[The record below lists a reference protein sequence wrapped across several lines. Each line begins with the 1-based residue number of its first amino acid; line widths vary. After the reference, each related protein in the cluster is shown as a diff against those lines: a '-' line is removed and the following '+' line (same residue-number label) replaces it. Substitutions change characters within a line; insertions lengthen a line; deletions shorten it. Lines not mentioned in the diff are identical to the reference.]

1 MALFWLGWLIVVWST
16 FLIDHFD
23 LFGLR
28 QVYLRLRR
36 VAYTPVEFKA
46 TALYRYVRHPMMLGM
61 LLLFWVT
68 PYLTVGHLFLA
79 SWLTLYI
86 LIGVHYEERDLMRHL
101 GPDYARYRE
110 TTPMLFPRFVHAPPM
125 PGH

>member
-1 MALFWLGWLIVVWST
+1 
-16 FLIDHFD
+16 
-23 LFGLR
+23 
-28 QVYLRLRR
+28 
-36 VAYTPVEFKA
+36 
-46 TALYRYVRHPMMLGM
+46 MMLGM

-79 SWLTLYI
+79 SGLTLYI